1 MSSDERKKIIAER
14 FFDLANIEAGVIVF
28 SELAGRGEV
37 RIGLVLLGFILFV
50 VLYAVGYLLLTKE
63 NL

>member
-1 MSSDERKKIIAER
+1 MKIIAEKL
-14 FFDLANIEAGVIVF
+14 FELANIAAGVIVF

-37 RIGLVLLGFILFV
+37 RRDLILFGLVIFGLL
-50 VLYAVGYLLLTKE
+50 YSSGYFLLNKQQS